1 MIGFIGCVLACRK
14 IPGKSARK
22 DWRNNL
28 ELILILALTLAWCS
42 RLSPGSPYRK
52 EIKAVDRMSETPKQ
66 AFTKSIGTV
75 SILLKAGDLLLF
87 GSSSCTK
94 SNSRPLVG
102 GVSGAKKL
110 ARTATVH
117 TCISPQVLDMT
128 GADCTPRHFA
138 SFMESEEEPNKET
151 KGARQIY
158 AVSRAAVHERKSRG
172 SLSRS

>member
-1 MIGFIGCVLACRK
+1 LCISLSQDSRQIQGQ
-14 IPGKSARK
+14 SARK

-28 ELILILALTLAWCS
+28 ELILILALTLVWCS

-110 ARTATVH
+110 ARTVRVRMPVT
-117 TCISPQVLDMT
+117 S
-128 GADCTPRHFA
+128 TPKRNA
-138 SFMESEEEPNKET
+138 S
-151 KGARQIY
+151 
-158 AVSRAAVHERKSRG
+158 HRKSCHVPE
-172 SLSRS
+172 SFE

>member
-28 ELILILALTLAWCS
+28 ELILILALTLVWCS

-94 SNSRPLVG
+94 SDTAGEFKRARPETALACAISPAPGSDTPESDSNARVTLRRWPYEINSPAVSKACQNQRPL
-102 GVSGAKKL
+102 
-110 ARTATVH
+110 R
-117 TCISPQVLDMT
+117 
-128 GADCTPRHFA
+128 
-138 SFMESEEEPNKET
+138 
-151 KGARQIY
+151 
-158 AVSRAAVHERKSRG
+158 
-172 SLSRS
+172 

>member
-1 MIGFIGCVLACRK
+1 MCDAQILQRAQCSRIDVVELSASICGDRSVDLICYVRVPEVPDDQLVDDWLRWLCISLSQDSRQIQGQ
-14 IPGKSARK
+14 SARK

-28 ELILILALTLAWCS
+28 ELILILALTLVWCS

-102 GVSGAKKL
+102 EQQQPGGQA
-110 ARTATVH
+110 AFRFTAV
-117 TCISPQVLDMT
+117 
-128 GADCTPRHFA
+128 A
-138 SFMESEEEPNKET
+138 
-151 KGARQIY
+151 
-158 AVSRAAVHERKSRG
+158 
-172 SLSRS
+172 